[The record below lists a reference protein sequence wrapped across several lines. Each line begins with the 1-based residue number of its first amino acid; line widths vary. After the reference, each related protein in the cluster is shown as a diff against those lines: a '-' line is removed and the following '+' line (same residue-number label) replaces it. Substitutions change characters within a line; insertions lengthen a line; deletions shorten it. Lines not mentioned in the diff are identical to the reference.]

1 MPESDEVAILR
12 DAGEQAKAQLMD
24 IAKAMYGITM
34 GTDGETFGDAEMSRS
49 DRILRWVMAARDGT
63 LDILKAQSP
72 RIYARDLKQ
81 YQRDLAAEFGK
92 AG

>member
-34 GTDGETFGDAEMSRS
+34 GTDGETFGDAQMSRS
-49 DRILRWVMAARDGT
+49 DRILQWVIAARDGT
-63 LDILKAQSP
+63 LDILRVQSP
-72 RIYARDLKQ
+72 RIYDQGLKQ
-81 YQRDLAAEFGK
+81 YQRDLAAEFEK